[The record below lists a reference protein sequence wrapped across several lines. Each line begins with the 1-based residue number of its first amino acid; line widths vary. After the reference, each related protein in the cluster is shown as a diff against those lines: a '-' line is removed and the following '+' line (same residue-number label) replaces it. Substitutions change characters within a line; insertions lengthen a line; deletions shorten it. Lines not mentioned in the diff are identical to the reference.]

1 VLFHCKRRHKNK
13 EGTHMSGSQKFVLLL
28 LALALCFVV
37 GTGLYSS
44 WFNAASVGV
53 FICLMLYFTRPLLMP
68 AGYGANKIR
77 TLVLVLAFGAFSS
90 VSSTLNSL
98 LPTLWSLPVLQNA
111 PDWLKRLQP
120 VSQASDQLLAAIVI
134 IVGIVFFC
142 LRDRSV
148 AGELPPLK
156 KDIADKELPRKLKV
170 FCNVLERDLMTIDQD
185 TNWSPEH
192 YTELEAEVEI
202 RQVKGVASRKKII
215 GLQDAIRKDR
225 TSRSFLILGAPG
237 SGKSV
242 ALRKLAKDM
251 LAEVS
256 KTHRVPVYIN
266 LREWVP
272 ASTVVA
278 GRTEFSVKDL
288 EEFVIKSL
296 IRRGDAYTRNFVNQY
311 FDSLCSTGRLFF
323 IFDSFDEIS
332 ELLDTSENSD
342 VINSLSSVISRFMT
356 SHPASRGVL
365 ASRVFRQ
372 PTRAFLADKVLEIR
386 PLSEAGISEAL
397 SHYPQFTEQVRNTL
411 FSHRPDLIP
420 LVRNP
425 FMMALLG
432 EWIAINQTLPVNQ
445 AELYKSYIDSRMKLC
460 EQELSDAGI
469 SSREVIAISTDIAWF
484 VFRSSK
490 FGLEAPVK
498 VIRSYFNSANVD
510 AVLDLLS
517 FARIARVTPGNDKSF
532 AFVHRRFLEY
542 FVTNRFLQQ
551 PAEVPDSH
559 IPTDSR
565 GRDALVLYAQL
576 CSETEAQRLANLCWD
591 EIQRYFTDASQRIRA
606 IHCLRFLIDAFGSRR
621 EVLQPFEEALSA
633 FVMQHVKAGD
643 NILLAKICLKA
654 TGLLS
659 ESRAAPVLAAA
670 IAGEDGWLQETAFRA
685 CRHLPKMDPE
695 LEEGMKKYVLNISET
710 NFWRGR
716 KNILLSL
723 SLSDALSGVYR
734 VAKMRLWSMKA
745 ALTST
750 VLLIIMLPFITFFS
764 ASYAAAVSAPILLFA
779 KAGRTA
785 QKEKARKAG
794 GDNPAP
800 RATVPFADKGFLS
813 GTIVLF
819 RVMCFVIL
827 SVISVVGLLSPALAL
842 AAIPFY
848 LFSGHAIYNAWLAAV
863 NVVLS
868 LMLLDWVAICRF
880 VRSKINDLLNP
891 KKWLAALSIL
901 ATSVLGVAL
910 IFSAIHYVSQ
920 YPMAEPVFKATFSL
934 LLALLAAYV
943 AFTFIQSVR
952 GGIKD
957 VRMLRK
963 FTFGLAI
970 KRTQIA
976 IILSECV
983 SDYGRLRFVRR
994 LESEGISATGDCRK
1008 GSNWRLVLAKL
1019 TRRWR
1024 GWKSAG

>member
-1 VLFHCKRRHKNK
+1 
-13 EGTHMSGSQKFVLLL
+13 MSGSQKFVLLL

-44 WFNAASVGV
+44 WFNAASVAV
-53 FICLMLYFTRPLLMP
+53 FICLMIYFTRPLLMP

-77 TLVLVLAFGAFSS
+77 ALGLVLGFGIIGSGSS
-90 VSSTLNSL
+90 ALNTL
-98 LPTLWSLPVLQNA
+98 LPTIWTLPVLQNA
-111 PDWLKRLQP
+111 PAWLKNIQLISQP
-120 VSQASDQLLAAIVI
+120 SPWILASVVI

-148 AGELPPLK
+148 GGGHPTPLK
-156 KDIADKELPRKLKV
+156 KDFPEDRFARKLEV
-170 FCNVLERDLMTIDQD
+170 FCNMLQQDLTSIDVSS
-185 TNWSPEH
+185 NWSPEY

-202 RQVKGVASRKKII
+202 RKAKGLASRKKIL

-242 ALRKLAKDM
+242 ALRKLARDM
-251 LAEVS
+251 LAEVK
-256 KTHRVPVYIN
+256 KTHRVPIYIN

-272 ASTVVA
+272 DSIVTG
-278 GRTEFSVKDL
+278 GRKEFSVEDL
-288 EEFVIKSL
+288 EAFVIKNL
-296 IRRGDAYTRNFVNQY
+296 VRRGDAYTRDFVNDY
-311 FDSLCSTGRLFF
+311 FHDLWRTGRLFF

-332 ELLDTSENSD
+332 ELLDASENST
-342 VINSLSSVISRFMT
+342 VIDSLSTVISRFIT
-356 SHPASRGVL
+356 TQTASRGVL

-397 SHYPQFTEQVRNTL
+397 SRYPQFTDQVRNTL
-411 FSHRPDLIP
+411 FSHRLDLIP

-432 EWIAINQTLPVNQ
+432 EWIAVNETLPVNQ
-445 AELYKSYIDSRMKLC
+445 AEIYKNYIDSRIQLC
-460 EQELSDAGI
+460 KQDLCDTGI
-469 SSREVIAISTDIAWF
+469 SSREVIEVATDIAWF
-484 VFRSSK
+484 VFRSST

-498 VIRSYFNSANVD
+498 VIRSYFNSEHVD
-510 AVLDLLS
+510 TVLELLR
-517 FARIARVTPGNDKSF
+517 FARIARVTPGDEKSF

-542 FVTNRFLQQ
+542 FVTPRFLPQ

-576 CSETEAQRLANLCWD
+576 CSEAEAKRLAELCWG
-591 EIQRYFTDASQRIRA
+591 EIQHHFADAGQRIRA

-621 EVLQPFEEALSA
+621 EVLQPFEEELSA
-633 FVMQHVKAGD
+633 FVIQHVKTGD
-643 NILLAKICLKA
+643 NILLAKICLEA

-659 ESRAAPVLAAA
+659 ESRAAPVLTTA

-685 CRHLPKMDPE
+685 CRHLPKMNDE

-745 ALTST
+745 ALIST
-750 VLLIIMLPFITFFS
+750 LLLAIALPFITLFS
-764 ASYAAAVSAPILLFA
+764 VSYAMAVTAPILLFG

-785 QKEKARKAG
+785 QTEKAKKTG
-794 GDNPAP
+794 SDSPAP
-800 RATVPFADKGFLS
+800 RAAASFIDKGFIS
-813 GTIVLF
+813 GTFVLF
-819 RVMCFVIL
+819 RVMSFVIL
-827 SVISVVGLLSPALAL
+827 LVVSIAGLFSPALSL

-848 LFSGHAIYNAWLAAV
+848 TYSGYAIYNGWLAAA
-863 NVVLS
+863 NVVLG

-880 VRSKINDLLNP
+880 VRSKIHDLLNP
-891 KKWLAALSIL
+891 KKWLAALSVL
-901 ATSVLGVAL
+901 AASAAGVGI
-910 IFSAIHYVSQ
+910 IFSLIHYISR
-920 YPMAEPVFKATFSL
+920 YPMAEPVFKATFSVL
-934 LLALLAAYV
+934 IALMAAYV
-943 AFTFIQSVR
+943 VFTFIQAVR

-957 VRMLRK
+957 LRRLRK
-963 FTFGLAI
+963 LAFGSVI
-970 KRTQIA
+970 KRAQIA
-976 IILSECV
+976 KIMAECV
-983 SDYGRLRFVRR
+983 SDYGRLQFVLR
-994 LESEGISATGDCRK
+994 LESEGISATGHWPEGFK
-1008 GSNWRLVLAKL
+1008 LAVGLGEAYTALARLEE
-1019 TRRWR
+1019 RWLNLDR
-1024 GWKSAG
+1024 